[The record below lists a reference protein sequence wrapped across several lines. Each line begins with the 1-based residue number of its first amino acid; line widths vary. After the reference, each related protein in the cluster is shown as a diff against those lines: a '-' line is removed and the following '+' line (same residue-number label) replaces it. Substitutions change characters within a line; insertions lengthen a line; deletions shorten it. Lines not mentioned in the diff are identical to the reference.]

1 MSGYFKIE
9 RDFLSSPF
17 WLAEEFT
24 KAQAWIDL
32 IGMAN
37 FADKTKFYKGAFQ
50 KVKRG
55 QIITSQQSLANRWKW
70 SRHRVSD
77 FLRTLEGAA
86 MVTTERTTHG
96 TLLTVVN
103 YGFYQDGGST
113 KGRKTGQPKDAGG
126 TFDGHRRDIQ
136 EESKE
141 GIKEGNGGTTPPTRA
156 EVSAYIEEKG
166 LQVDPDR
173 FVDYYESVGWEVNGK
188 PMRSWKAACRRWSGT
203 EDFDRKQSQQ
213 KSYDELMEEARKLT
227 PEDLYGPTW
236 NGGQTS

>member
-37 FADKTKFYKGAFQ
+37 FADKTKFYKGTFQ

-103 YGFYQDGGST
+103 YGFYQDERAA

-126 TFDGHRRDIQ
+126 TLDGHRRDIQ

-141 GIKEGNGGTTPPTRA
+141 RKEEIYIPSRA
-156 EVSAYIEEKG
+156 DIASYVSTKELDA
-166 LQVDPDR
+166 DPDEI
-173 FVDYYESVGWEVNGK
+173 FDYYQAVGWEINGRPIK
-188 PMRSWKAACRRWSGT
+188 DWKAVCRKW
-203 EDFDRKQSQQ
+203 
-213 KSYDELMEEARKLT
+213 KSYGKKPEQPKTYDEMLEEARKLT

-236 NGGQTS
+236 NGGKTS

>member
-1 MSGYFKIE
+1 MSGFFKIE
-9 RDFLSSPF
+9 RDFLGSPF
-17 WLAEEFT
+17 WLSEEFT
-24 KAQAWIDL
+24 KPQAWIDL
-32 IGMAN
+32 IGLAN
-37 FADKTKFYKGAFQ
+37 YADKTKYYKGAFQ

-55 QIITSQQSLANRWKW
+55 QIVTSQQALANRWKW

-77 FLRTLEGAA
+77 FLRTLEAA
-86 MVTTERTTHG
+86 EMVTTERTTNG

-103 YGFYQDGGST
+103 YGFYQSDGSA
-113 KGRKTGQPKDAGG
+113 KGPRTGQRKDAGG

-141 GIKEGNGGTTPPTRA
+141 RKEIKKGYTTPPTRA
-156 EVSAYIEEKG
+156 DVAAYIEEKG

-173 FVDYYESVGWEVNGK
+173 FMDYYEAIGWEINGRPIK
-188 PMRSWKAACRRWSGT
+188 DWRAACRRWSGT
-203 EDFDRKQSQQ
+203 KDYGKEEPKSFD
-213 KSYDELMEEARKLT
+213 DVMEEARKLT